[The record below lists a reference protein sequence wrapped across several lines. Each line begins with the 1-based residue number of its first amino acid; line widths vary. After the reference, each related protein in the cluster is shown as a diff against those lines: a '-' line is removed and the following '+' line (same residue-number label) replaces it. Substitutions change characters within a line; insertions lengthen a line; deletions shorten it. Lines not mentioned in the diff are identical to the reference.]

1 MNTKAFRSIF
11 ACLIAMLLVITM
23 VPMTALAADDA
34 AEVTTEES
42 VLLSAPV
49 EDEHEGHDH
58 AEETEEEEEATLG
71 LGFWISMGVLGAL
84 VIVGVVFAII
94 KREKLKTWLLS
105 YKSELKKIV
114 WSSKNDVK
122 KNTIVVVVAIVVI
135 AIVVGL
141 LDFAFNK
148 GIIALGNLF

>member
-34 AEVTTEES
+34 ADEA
-42 VLLSAPV
+42 VLLSATA
-49 EDEHEGHDH
+49 EDEHAGHDH
-58 AEETEEEEEATLG
+58 ADETEEEDKSLG

-94 KREKLKTWLLS
+94 KREKLKVWLLS

-114 WSSKNDVK
+114 WSSKEDVK
-122 KNTIVVVVAIVVI
+122 KNTIVVIVAVLAI

-148 GIIALGNLF
+148 GIVALGNLF